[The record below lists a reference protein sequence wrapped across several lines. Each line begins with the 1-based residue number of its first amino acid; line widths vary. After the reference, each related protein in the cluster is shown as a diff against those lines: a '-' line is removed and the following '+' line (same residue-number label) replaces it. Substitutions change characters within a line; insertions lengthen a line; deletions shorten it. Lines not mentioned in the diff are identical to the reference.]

1 MNLRSGPG
9 FPALLG
15 LLLLVLAG
23 PAAAQDLCA
32 LPAPAGHDR
41 DALRR
46 IVHCQCGPAA
56 AQGLAP
62 PWPCTAVGPDAALLK
77 DLRGDSQYLLIP
89 TARVTGIE
97 DAALLAPG
105 APNYFAQAWQARG
118 LVGLR
123 LGRGLPR
130 DAVGLAINAAI
141 RRSQDQLHIHLDCL
155 RPELRAAL
163 AGATIGAGWAPLGT
177 AWPGWQARRLPGAQD
192 DLAADPFAVLAT
204 EIPGARAAMGDWT
217 LLVTQVAAPP
227 GFVLLAGR
235 QPESGNAEHLQ
246 DHGCALAR

>member
-1 MNLRSGPG
+1 MTTRRGI
-9 FPALLG
+9 ALLA
-15 LLLLVLAG
+15 LLMLLPGWAP
-23 PAAAQDLCA
+23 PAPAQEICA
-32 LPAPAGHDR
+32 LPAPTGQDR

-46 IVHCQCGPAA
+46 VVHCQCAPAA

-62 PWPCTAVGPDAALLK
+62 PWPCTAITAEAALLK
-77 DLRGDSQYLLIP
+77 DIRGQGQYLLIP

-97 DAALLAPG
+97 DPALLAPG
-105 APNYFAQAWQARG
+105 APNLFAEAWRARG
-118 LVGLR
+118 LVGLA

-155 RPELRAAL
+155 RPDLRAGL
-163 AGATIGAGWAPLGT
+163 AAATIGAGWAPLGP
-177 AWPGWQARRLPGAQD
+177 AWPGWQARRLPGAGD
-192 DLAADPFAVLAT
+192 DLGADPFAVLAA

-246 DHGCALAR
+246 DHGCALGR